1 VSWKKPKWEKPR
13 VFVNRKTGELIV
25 ARYMVSVGWWGEVLG
40 KIEIYSG
47 IDETQHVD
55 CGEL

>member
-1 VSWKKPKWEKPR
+1 MSWKPKWGKPR
-13 VFVNRKTGELIV
+13 VFVNKKTAESIV
-25 ARYMVSVGWWGEVLG
+25 ARYMIRVGWWGEVLG

-47 IDETQHVD
+47 IDETEYLD